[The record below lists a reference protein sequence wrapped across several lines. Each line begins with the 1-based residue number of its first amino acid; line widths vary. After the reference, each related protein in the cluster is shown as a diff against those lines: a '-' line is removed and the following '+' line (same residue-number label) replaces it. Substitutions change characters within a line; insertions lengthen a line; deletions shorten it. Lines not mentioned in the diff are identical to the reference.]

1 MPTLF
6 ELDFLLSKYGGRCGD
21 EAEPFEGAFSGFYL
35 AIARIQYE
43 MSSHLVELIESY
55 RSSDDYYLAT
65 LAEAIHENRL
75 DKIQSIMA
83 TLD

>member
-6 ELDFLLSKYGGRCGD
+6 ELDFLLNKYGGRCGD
-21 EAEPFEGAFSGFYL
+21 EDESFEGAYAGFYH
-35 AIARIQYE
+35 AMAKIQCE
-43 MSSHLVELIESY
+43 MSSHFVELIKSY